1 MTFDQGAIGN
11 ALLASG
17 APGDAFCDVT
27 AGIGD
32 VRRLVPEEEVPPDE
46 EVDDAASEKE
56 GTEEKQKGD
65 AAGQGQGEHKEPG
78 PKDRTNMIDHY

>member
-11 ALLASG
+11 TLLASG

-56 GTEEKQKGD
+56 GTEEQKGD
-65 AAGQGQGEHKEPG
+65 AAGEHKEPG